1 MREENKLMEERVIGM
16 EVELEKSREQAHK
29 AKLRAFALDTLIQVA
44 DETYGFD
51 LKKLWVKA
59 VKTGCRQSVL
69 YTKKDLY
76 TSFGYTR
83 QAYYQGLK
91 RGTKET
97 ALAKDKIQI
106 ARDIKALSPGIG
118 TEKLRLVSQTMFP
131 DMDVHSRDRYHALM
145 REHGLTNK
153 RRKGKSTT
161 NSNHRFRK
169 YKFLA
174 KGVVPRKPNVL
185 CVSDITNIALQGNDR
200 CYLHLT
206 TDVYSRKIVGWC
218 LSPTLHA
225 EYTLSAL
232 WMAVDSCPE
241 GTDFT
246 HLIHHSD
253 RGIQYCCD
261 EYTKYFHSLGIQ
273 ISMTQ
278 DGNPLDNAIAE
289 RVNRILKGE
298 AIERVRLF
306 SDINEAREKI
316 GSFIEFYNN
325 RRPHRSIGMSTPNKI
340 YGSQMPEFLN

>member
-1 MREENKLMEERVIGM
+1 MG
-16 EVELEKSREQAHK
+16 
-29 AKLRAFALDTLIQVA
+29 
-44 DETYGFD
+44 Y
-51 LKKLWVKA
+51 
-59 VKTGCRQSVL
+59 RQSAL

-76 TSFGYTR
+76 TTFGYTR

-97 ALAKDKIQI
+97 ALAKDMIQI
-106 ARDIKALSPGIG
+106 ARDLKALYPGIG

-131 DMDVHSRDRYHALM
+131 DMEVPGRDRYHALM

-174 KGVVPRKPNVL
+174 KGVVPVSPNEL
-185 CVSDITNIALQGNDR
+185 WVSDITYISMKRNDR

-232 WMAVDSCPE
+232 RMAVDNCPE

-261 EYTKYFHSLGIQ
+261 EYTKYLHSLGIQ

-289 RVNRILKGE
+289 RINGILKGE

-306 SDINEAREKI
+306 SDIDEAREKI

-340 YGSQMPEFLN
+340 YVSQTPEFLNCKDTKNSYLCSEGSVNLTRK

>member
-1 MREENKLMEERVIGM
+1 M
-16 EVELEKSREQAHK
+16 
-29 AKLRAFALDTLIQVA
+29 
-44 DETYGFD
+44 
-51 LKKLWVKA
+51 
-59 VKTGCRQSVL
+59 KTGYRQSAL

-76 TSFGYTR
+76 TTFGYTR
-83 QAYYQGLK
+83 QAYYQGLR
-91 RGTKET
+91 RGTKKT
-97 ALAKDKIQI
+97 ALAKDMIQI
-106 ARDIKALSPGIG
+106 ARDIKALYPGIG

-131 DMDVHSRDRYHALM
+131 DMDVPGRDRYHALI
-145 REHGLTNK
+145 REHGLINK

-174 KGVVPRKPNVL
+174 KGVVPRSPNEL
-185 CVSDITNIALQGNDR
+185 WVSDITYIALQRNDR

-218 LSPTLHA
+218 LSPSLHA
-225 EYTLSAL
+225 THTLSAL
-232 WMAVDSCPE
+232 KMAVDSCSE

-261 EYTKYFHSLGIQ
+261 EYTKYLHSIGAQ

-289 RVNRILKGE
+289 RVNGILKVE

-306 SDINEAREKI
+306 SDIDEAREKI
-316 GSFIEFYNN
+316 RGFIDFYNN
-325 RRPHRSIGMSTPNKI
+325 HRPHRSIGMSTPNKI
-340 YGSQMPEFLN
+340 YGG

>member
-1 MREENKLMEERVIGM
+1 M
-16 EVELEKSREQAHK
+16 
-29 AKLRAFALDTLIQVA
+29 
-44 DETYGFD
+44 
-51 LKKLWVKA
+51 
-59 VKTGCRQSVL
+59 KTGHRQSAL

-76 TSFGYTR
+76 TTFGYTR

-97 ALAKDKIQI
+97 ALAKDLIQI
-106 ARDIKALSPGIG
+106 ARDIKALYPGIG
-118 TEKLRLVSQTMFP
+118 TEKLRLVSQTLFP
-131 DMDVHSRDRYHALM
+131 DMEVPGRDRYHALI
-145 REHGLTNK
+145 REYGLINK

-174 KGVVPRKPNVL
+174 KGVVPRNPNEL
-185 CVSDITNIALQGNDR
+185 WVSDITYIALQRNDR

-225 EYTLSAL
+225 TYTLSAL
-232 WMAVDSCPE
+232 KMAVDSCPE

-261 EYTKYFHSLGIQ
+261 EYTKYLHSIGAQ

-289 RVNRILKGE
+289 RVNGILKVE

-316 GSFIEFYNN
+316 RGFIDFYNN
-325 RRPHRSIGMSTPNKI
+325 HRPHRSIGMSTPNKI
-340 YGSQMPEFLN
+340 YGSQAPQFLNCKDAKNSYLCYEGNVNTTGE